1 MIKNI
6 ICNSLNLLDIF
17 WKKIGCSCNKKK
29 KKIEYIKLSTAE
41 DDEDIRNGKDILKE
55 NQNKA
60 NLLERLKSS
69 EGNKN
74 KLFQDIKVSE
84 EKIQNIFIN

>member
-1 MIKNI
+1 M
-6 ICNSLNLLDIF
+6 NLLYY
-17 WKKIGCSCNKKK
+17 KK
-29 KKIEYIKLSTAE
+29 KKIEYIKLSTA

-55 NQNKA
+55 NENKA

-69 EGNKN
+69 EGDKN
-74 KLFQDIKVSE
+74 KLFQDIKDSE

>member
-1 MIKNI
+1 MEKN
-6 ICNSLNLLDIF
+6 
-17 WKKIGCSCNKKK
+17 GCSSNKKK
-29 KKIEYIKLSTAE
+29 KKIEYIKLSTA

-55 NQNKA
+55 NENKA

-74 KLFQDIKVSE
+74 KLFQEIKVSE

>member
-1 MIKNI
+1 MEKN
-6 ICNSLNLLDIF
+6 
-17 WKKIGCSCNKKK
+17 GCSSNKKK
-29 KKIEYIKLSTAE
+29 KKIEYIKLSTA

>member
-1 MIKNI
+1 MKNI
-6 ICNSLNLLDIF
+6 VCNSLNLLDIF
-17 WKKIGCSCNKKK
+17 WKKICCYFNKKK
-29 KKIEYIKLSTAE
+29 KKIEYIKLSTA

-55 NQNKA
+55 NENKA

-69 EGNKN
+69 EGDKN
-74 KLFQDIKVSE
+74 KLFQDIKDSE

>member
-1 MIKNI
+1 MEKN
-6 ICNSLNLLDIF
+6 
-17 WKKIGCSCNKKK
+17 GCSSNKKK
-29 KKIEYIKLSTAE
+29 KKIEYIKLSTA

-55 NQNKA
+55 NENKA

-69 EGNKN
+69 EGDKN
-74 KLFQDIKVSE
+74 KLFQDIKDSE

>member
-1 MIKNI
+1 MEKN
-6 ICNSLNLLDIF
+6 
-17 WKKIGCSCNKKK
+17 GCSSNKKK
-29 KKIEYIKLSTAE
+29 KKIEYIKLSTA

-55 NQNKA
+55 NENKA